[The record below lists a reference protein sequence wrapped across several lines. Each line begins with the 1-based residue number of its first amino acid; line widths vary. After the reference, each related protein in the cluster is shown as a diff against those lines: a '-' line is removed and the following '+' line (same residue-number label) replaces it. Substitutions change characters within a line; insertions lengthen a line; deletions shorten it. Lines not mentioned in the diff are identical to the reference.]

1 MYSPDMHL
9 APGAKSKPPDDAAR
23 LALFGPPV
31 FGFVPQPRL
40 QERGWSWY
48 GNHGR
53 TLEAQAH
60 YWLADPSGKFWFEDS
75 PVGPIGI
82 AELRGFVFTDVP
94 GSTNRGGDPI
104 RDALNQHLQYIVM
117 NYAKNPYEFGSEL
130 WAERHTQQQA
140 EIELA
145 LAHRSNLI
153 VDDTAL
159 PAIVVTA
166 SDFTGTAMVLAGR
179 VVTVVIH
186 SADVGKIDV
195 RLIRRV

>member
-60 YWLADPSGKFWFEDS
+60 YWLADPSGNFWFEDS
-75 PVGPIGI
+75 PTGPVGI

-117 NYAKNPYEFGSEL
+117 NYAKNPYDFGSQP
-130 WAERHTQQQA
+130 WAERHTHQQS

-145 LAHRSNLI
+145 LAHRSNLVI
-153 VDDTAL
+153 DDTAL
-159 PAIVVTA
+159 TAIAVTA
-166 SDFTGTAMVLAGR
+166 FDFIGTAMALAGR

-186 SADVGKIDV
+186 SADVGKIDT
-195 RLIRRV
+195 RLTRRV

>member
-1 MYSPDMHL
+1 MHL
-9 APGAKSKPPDDAAR
+9 APGATSKPPDDAAR

-31 FGFVPQPRL
+31 FGFVPQTRI

-60 YWLADPSGKFWFEDS
+60 YWLADPTGNFWFEDS
-75 PVGPIGI
+75 PTGPVGI

-94 GSTNRGGDPI
+94 GSTSRGGDPI
-104 RDALNQHLQYIVM
+104 RDALNQHLQFIVM
-117 NYAKNPYEFGSEL
+117 NYTKNPYDFGSEA
-130 WAERHTQQQA
+130 WAERHTQQQS

-145 LAHRSNLI
+145 LVHRSSLA
-153 VDDTAL
+153 VDETSRAAITMTAF
-159 PAIVVTA
+159 
-166 SDFTGTAMVLAGR
+166 DFTATSMALSGR

-186 SADVGKIDV
+186 SGDNGKIDS
-195 RLIRRV
+195 RLTRRV